1 MSEVDKVKRNR
12 EDEIDLIELF
22 QVFWRKMWLIVICL
36 AVGAVA
42 AGTYTKLLITPQY
55 SATSTIYILST
66 STSITSVTDLQLST
80 QLTADYQK
88 LATTRTVLNDVIDR
102 SGLDISYGDLVD
114 RVSVENPSE
123 THMLT
128 LTVTDPDPATAAE
141 LSNAYAEVMT
151 EQVADIMNT
160 DKPSIAERAVEPTS
174 PASPNLMKNV
184 MMGGLL
190 GAVLACALI
199 LLQYMMNDTIQTE
212 EDVSKY
218 LGLHTLAAMPLEKGR

>member
-1 MSEVDKVKRNR
+1 MNEVDKVRRTR

-22 QVFWRKMWLIVICL
+22 QVFLRKLWLIVICL
-36 AVGAVA
+36 IVGAVA
-42 AGTYTKLLITPQY
+42 AGAYTKILITPQY
-55 SATSTIYILST
+55 SATSTIYILSS
-66 STSITSVTDLQLST
+66 STSITSVADLQLSS

-88 LATTRTVLNDVIDR
+88 LATTRTVINDVIDR
-102 SGLDISYGDLVD
+102 SGMDLSYTDLVN
-114 RVSVENPSE
+114 RVSVENPAE

-141 LSNAYAEVMT
+141 LSNIYAEVMT

-160 DKPSIAERAVEPTS
+160 DKPSVAEKAVEPAS
-174 PASPNLMKNV
+174 PASPNFMKNV

-190 GAVLACALI
+190 GVVLACALI
-199 LLQYMMNDTIQTE
+199 LLRYMMNDTIQTE